1 MPHVGVEPE
10 PEQEPEPEPEH
21 EPDCQQLNNELI
33 HSF

>member
-10 PEQEPEPEPEH
+10 PEQESEPEP

-33 HSF
+33 HQF